1 MALLDIFKKKSEG
14 KRFERKQKEK
24 AKSRPAVAVSG
35 EKKSEEAVKE
45 RGAKEQKPKD
55 SKKLSE
61 FSAKVLVKPH
71 VTEKS
76 TVLGERGA
84 YVFKIGKK
92 ANKPMVRQ
100 AIKET
105 FGVNPVKIGI
115 TKAPAKRRFV
125 RGRRGTKEGFS
136 KAVVYLKKG
145 EKIEV

>member
-1 MALLDIFKKKSEG
+1 MALLDIFKKKDEK

-24 AKSRPAVAVSG
+24 AKPRPVVQDS
-35 EKKSEEAVKE
+35 EKKDSLKPAEKKA
-45 RGAKEQKPKD
+45 AKEQKPKD

-61 FSAKVLVKPH
+61 FSAKVLANAH

-76 TVLGERGA
+76 TILGERGA
-84 YVFKIGKK
+84 YVFKIRNK

-105 FGVNPVKIGI
+105 FGVNPLKIGI
-115 TKAPAKRRFV
+115 TKAPSKKRFV
-125 RGRRGTKEGFS
+125 RGKRGKKAGFK